1 MLNLYLKFRT
11 FTMSGE
17 SMKPYLILVLVLFLL
32 SSCSSEEK
40 PMIQTDGVNLIFF
53 TDDAHFEK
61 EISYYDAI
69 LELRKTYPTLVN
81 KMKVITPNDL
91 DRLEEQLHVD
101 EFPALLITNGNTII
115 FSVEG
120 AAPKEEI
127 INPVVQLLSS
137 N

>member
-1 MLNLYLKFRT
+1 
-11 FTMSGE
+11 
-17 SMKPYLILVLVLFLL
+17 
-32 SSCSSEEK
+32 
-40 PMIQTDGVNLIFF
+40 MIQIDGVNLLFF
-53 TDDAHFEK
+53 TNDAHYEK

-91 DRLEEQLHVD
+91 DRLEKELQVD
-101 EFPALLITNGNTII
+101 EFPALLITNGDDII

-120 AAPKEEI
+120 TAPKEDI
-127 INPVVQLLSS
+127 LNPVVQLLSA

>member
-1 MLNLYLKFRT
+1 
-11 FTMSGE
+11 
-17 SMKPYLILVLVLFLL
+17 MKPYLILVLVLFLL